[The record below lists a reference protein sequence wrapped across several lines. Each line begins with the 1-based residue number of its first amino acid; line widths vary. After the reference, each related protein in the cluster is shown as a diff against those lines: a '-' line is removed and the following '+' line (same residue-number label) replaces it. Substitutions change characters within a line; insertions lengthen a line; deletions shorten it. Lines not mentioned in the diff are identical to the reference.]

1 MKIFLHHELASSL
14 KAYFHVCTFFWC
26 LHLFSWS
33 FSPSSPSGEDHVF
46 AEREEGQLSEE
57 ELSRSAF
64 SLSIN
69 RKKFVTLLER
79 AVEVTEGCCVEQLQ
93 TLHSTFQQLVFHH
106 RMSWDRGPLLQVNN
120 RVPIAVMTSILPH
133 SCCW

>member
-1 MKIFLHHELASSL
+1 MHFELASSL
-14 KAYFHVCTFFWC
+14 KAYFRVCTSFFGAC
-26 LHLFSWS
+26 IFSRV
-33 FSPSSPSGEDHVF
+33 FLPPSSPSGEDHVF